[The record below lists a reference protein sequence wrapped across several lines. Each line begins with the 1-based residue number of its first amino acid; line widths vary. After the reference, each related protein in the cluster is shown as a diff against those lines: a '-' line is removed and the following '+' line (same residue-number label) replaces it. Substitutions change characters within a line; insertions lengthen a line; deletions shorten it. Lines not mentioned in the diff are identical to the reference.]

1 VTPIQSSDGAK
12 WLRGLWVKILSH
24 QVSVIMSL
32 LVVVSFLLRVLPLLH
47 SSTPPGD
54 AFVHYKYSIALLD
67 GRLSVPVEA
76 GKTGN
81 MVELYY
87 PPLFHL
93 ISLAFFLVFPRVDP
107 YAIMRIL
114 ATAMAA
120 LQMIPVYLI
129 VKRASG
135 SSAGGLLGSYALL
148 ATRSDCEMLCW
159 GGYANIAGL
168 LLAASL
174 VYFVMTERLV
184 LSAIFSAAIGLTHHL
199 STLFMVA
206 VLVPYFAVLL
216 WRKKQISKSLA
227 GVIIGG
233 AVAYATFYR
242 FAWQSI
248 YHYYSNFSPV
258 YNQSLYMTPYIL
270 EQVGPLLLLC
280 AVLGAAFLCTR
291 GGRGF
296 FQGKELLLI
305 WVIAPFLLAYAYL
318 FGVQWHGVRW
328 IAFIPQPLA
337 AWTGISLGFF
347 GKKKTAFIMLALLFT
362 IQLFFYIADIF

>member
-1 VTPIQSSDGAK
+1 VTLIQSSDGARR
-12 WLRGLWVKILSH
+12 LRGLWVKILSH
-24 QVSVIMSL
+24 PVLAILSL
-32 LVVVSFLLRVLPLLH
+32 LVVVSFLLRVLPLLQNPR
-47 SSTPPGD
+47 PPGD
-54 AFVHYKYSIALLD
+54 ALLHYKYSIALLD

-76 GKTGN
+76 RNTGN
-81 MVELYY
+81 IVELYY

-114 ATAMAA
+114 ATASAA
-120 LQMIPVYLI
+120 LQMIPIYLI

-135 SSAGGLLGSYALL
+135 SSAGGLLASYALL
-148 ATRSDCEMLCW
+148 TARSDCQMLSW

-199 STLFMVA
+199 STVLIVA
-206 VLVPYFAVLL
+206 VLVPYFALLL
-216 WRKKQISKSLA
+216 WRKKQISKSLV

-233 AVAYATFYR
+233 AVAYFAFYR

-248 YHYYSNFSPV
+248 YYYYSNFSPA
-258 YNQSLYMTPYIL
+258 YDQSLYMTPYIL
-270 EQVGPLLLLC
+270 KQVGPLLLLS
-280 AVLGAAFLCTR
+280 AALGLAFLYAR
-291 GGRGF
+291 ARREF
-296 FQGKELLLI
+296 FQGKGLLLI

-318 FGVQWHGVRW
+318 LGVQWHGVRW

-337 AWTGISLGFF
+337 VWTGITLAFLGE
-347 GKKKTAFIMLALLFT
+347 KKIVFIMLALLFT
-362 IQLFFYIADIF
+362 IQLFFYIIGAF